1 MNLRETILKVLKE
14 EVELPT
20 SIRRRIKMGEDDIVN
35 FLRKFAIRTFEPNKK
50 IEVIVG
56 KSCKNT
62 AYEILDSTHT
72 HIDSETFDE
81 LLDELYRYLKNKY
94 GEQLK
99 EFIQN
104 FYNQSGNEQGTSYF
118 FRKHSEKDGNSG
130 RGQGFSQSFDTWN
143 GLLEEFSSF
152 FPSLDWKDIK
162 ETLDSMPDRKQL
174 LIVEPGDKFNTTNYY
189 FSLVKIKKDD

>member
-1 MNLRETILKVLKE
+1 MNIRQTIKKVLKE
-14 EVELPT
+14 EVGVPA
-20 SIRRRIKMGEDDIVN
+20 SIRRRNKMSEDDIVN
-35 FLRKFAIRTFEPNKK
+35 FLRKSAIRTQGKK
-50 IEVIVG
+50 IEVIVS
-56 KSCKNT
+56 KSCKDT

-72 HIDSETFDE
+72 HTDNETFDE

-130 RGQGFSQSFDTWN
+130 RGRGFSQSFDTWN
-143 GLLEEFSSF
+143 ELLRNNASM